1 MYSESSLCQR
11 TLNYAML
18 DSLPTK
24 STEASDETQPR
35 SESRLNLRNESQHS
49 PGRKKSGWL
58 LAVGVIAVLVAGGF
72 FLYPRL
78 TELSA
83 DERDKGWL
91 TAPVS
96 KQRLVISVTEDGNVE
111 SASNID
117 VKCEVAG
124 GSTILWIVEDGKNVV
139 QGEELVRLDQAT
151 IEEQLVAQKIVY
163 ERALATKIKAEQD
176 YAAADIAV
184 KEYVEGTYIQE
195 KQILETTVTI
205 AEENLRSAKN
215 VHDHTQRMFR
225 KGFVTALQLEADDF
239 AVKRAQLELESAKT
253 ALDVLKK
260 FTRAKM
266 VQELEAVRDAAA
278 AQARSEDAAC
288 TLEKDRLD
296 QLVKQKEQCLIKAP
310 KKGMVVYANERNR
323 RGGSEATIEEG
334 AAVREGQALIRL
346 PDLSQMQVVVKIHE
360 SKVEQIKPGAPATI
374 KVQGRE
380 YSGKVVSV
388 ANQPESKSWFS
399 SDVKEYSTVVAID
412 GETKRL
418 KPGMT
423 AQVEIF
429 VADLK
434 DELTVPVSAV
444 VEQGG
449 QFYVWVIGEKG
460 PERRPVLLGPTN
472 DKVIAL
478 RDGVTIDEE
487 VFLNPRAVIDEARQ
501 DSDAPAGEKVLPDGI
516 PSKMEPSQ
524 PRDDAP
530 GRPVAKNGPAKG
542 AKPTLA
548 SLDTDGNGKL
558 SRDEAPAWM
567 KTLFDSV
574 DTDKDGSVG
583 AAEWAAM
590 RAQAPKRRPENAEQT
605 TSETAVGG

>member
-1 MYSESSLCQR
+1 MDLKCI
-11 TLNYAML
+11 ML
-18 DSLPTK
+18 DSLPTANSE
-24 STEASDETQPR
+24 STDAPENKP
-35 SESRLNLRNESQHS
+35 ESRLDLRNESQHGA
-49 PGRKKSGWL
+49 GRNRSGWL
-58 LAVGVIAVLVAGGF
+58 FGIGVLAVLIAGGY

-78 TELSA
+78 TDLSA
-83 DERDKGWL
+83 NERDRGWL

-111 SASNID
+111 SASNVD

-124 GSTILWIVEDGKNVV
+124 GSTILWIVDDGKNVV
-139 QGEELVRLDQAT
+139 EGEELVRLDEAT
-151 IEEQLVAQKIVY
+151 IQEQLVSQKIVY

-184 KEYVEGTYIQE
+184 KEYVEGTYVQE
-195 KQILETTVTI
+195 KQTLETTVTI

-225 KGFVTALQLEADDF
+225 KGFVTALQLEADEF
-239 AVKRAQLELESAKT
+239 AVKRMELELDSAKT
-253 ALDVLKK
+253 ALEVLKK

-296 QLVKQKEQCLIKAP
+296 QLVKQKEQCLIIAP

-323 RGGSEATIEEG
+323 RGGSETSIEEG

-380 YSGKVVSV
+380 YNGSVVTV

-412 GETKRL
+412 GETKKL

-449 QFYVWVIGEKG
+449 RFYVWVLSEEG

-472 DKVIAL
+472 DKVIAI
-478 RDGVTIDEE
+478 RDGVTEDEE

-501 DSDAPAGEKVLPDGI
+501 DSDAPANEKILPDGI
-516 PSKMEPSQ
+516 PSRMEPSQ
-524 PRDDAP
+524 PDEATPR
-530 GRPVAKNGPAKG
+530 RPVAAKDSG
-542 AKPTLA
+542 SKRPTLA
-548 SLDTDGNGKL
+548 SLDADGDGKI
-558 SRDEAPAWM
+558 SRDEAPAKM
-567 KTLFDSV
+567 KTNFDRH
-574 DTDKDGSVG
+574 DTNQDGSIG

-590 RAQAPKRRPENAEQT
+590 QTRSAKTRQENAGPAADDN
-605 TSETAVGG
+605 AVGG

>member
-1 MYSESSLCQR
+1 
-11 TLNYAML
+11 ML
-18 DSLPTK
+18 DSQPT
-24 STEASDETQPR
+24 TQSDTPNETQAKP
-35 SESRLNLRNESQHS
+35 ESRLNLRNESQHG
-49 PGRKKSGWL
+49 PGRKQSGWL
-58 LAVGVIAVLVAGGF
+58 FAIGTVAVLVAGGF

-78 TELSA
+78 TDLSA
-83 DERDKGWL
+83 EERDKGWL

-139 QGEELVRLDQAT
+139 EGEELVRLDQAT

-176 YAAADIAV
+176 FAAADIAV

-195 KQILETTVTI
+195 KQALETTVTI

-225 KGFVTALQLEADDF
+225 KGFVTALQLEADEF
-239 AVKRAQLELESAKT
+239 AVKRSELELESAKT
-253 ALDVLKK
+253 ALEVLKK

-266 VQELEAVRDAAA
+266 VQELEAIRDATA

-310 KKGMVVYANERNR
+310 KKGMVVYANERGR
-323 RGGSEATIEEG
+323 RGNVESQIEEG

-399 SDVKEYSTVVAID
+399 SDVKEYSTIVAID
-412 GETKRL
+412 GETKKL

-429 VADLK
+429 VADLT

-449 QFYVWVIGEKG
+449 QFYVWVVTDSG
-460 PERRPVLLGPTN
+460 PERRPVLLGATN
-472 DKVIAL
+472 DKVISL

-487 VFLNPRAVIDEARQ
+487 VFLNPRAVIDEARR
-501 DSDAPAGEKVLPDGI
+501 DSDAPSSEKVLPKGI

-524 PRDDAP
+524 PKESGP
-530 GRPVAKNGPAKG
+530 SKPVANTGGKG
-542 AKPTLA
+542 RPTLA
-548 SLDTDGNGKL
+548 SLDGNGDGKI
-558 SRDEAPAWM
+558 SKDEAPAWM
-567 KTLFDSV
+567 KGFFDQV

-583 AAEWAAM
+583 ATEWAAM
-590 RAQAPKRRPENAEQT
+590 QAKAAQRRQQNAGAAGGDN
-605 TSETAVGG
+605 AVGG

>member
-1 MYSESSLCQR
+1 MDLKCI
-11 TLNYAML
+11 ML
-18 DSLPTK
+18 DSL
-24 STEASDETQPR
+24 STSHSDSTDAPQAKP
-35 SESRLNLRNESQHS
+35 ESRLDLRNESQHG
-49 PGRKKSGWL
+49 PGRQRSGWL
-58 LAVGVIAVLVAGGF
+58 FGIGVLALLIAGGY

-78 TELSA
+78 TDLSA
-83 DERDKGWL
+83 NERDKGWL

-111 SASNID
+111 SASNVD

-124 GSTILWIVEDGKNVV
+124 GSTILWIVDDGKNVV
-139 QGEELVRLDQAT
+139 EGEELVRLDQAT

-184 KEYVEGTYIQE
+184 KEYVEGTYVQE

-205 AEENLRSAKN
+205 AEENLRSAQN
-215 VHDHTQRMFR
+215 VHEHTQRMFR

-239 AVKRAQLELESAKT
+239 AVKRSELELDSAKT
-253 ALDVLKK
+253 ALEVLKK

-288 TLEKDRLD
+288 SLEKDRLD
-296 QLVKQKEQCLIKAP
+296 QFVKQKEQCVIKAP
-310 KKGMVVYANERNR
+310 KKGMVVYANERGR
-323 RGGSEATIEEG
+323 RGNSETQIEEG

-380 YSGKVVSV
+380 YNGSVVNV

-399 SDVKEYSTVVAID
+399 SDVKEYSTVVAIN
-412 GETKRL
+412 GETKKL

-449 QFYVWVIGEKG
+449 QFYVWALNATG

-478 RDGVTIDEE
+478 RDGVTENEE

-501 DSDAPAGEKVLPDGI
+501 DSDAPASEKVLPDGI
-516 PSKMEPSQ
+516 PSMMEPSQ
-524 PRDDAP
+524 PNDEAP
-530 GRPVAKNGPAKG
+530 SRPVAANDTESKR
-542 AKPTLA
+542 PTLA
-548 SLDTDGNGKL
+548 SLDGNGDGKI
-558 SRDEAPAWM
+558 SRDEAPERM
-567 KTLFDSV
+567 KANFDRI
-574 DTDKDGSVG
+574 DTDKDGSIG

-590 RAQAPKRRPENAEQT
+590 QARAAKMQQQNA
-605 TSETAVGG
+605 SPAADDNAVGG